1 MRAVGNNFNSA
12 TNIFRIFN
20 NALAF
25 LIKPKQLQKIE
36 KRKKEREN
44 LTWRSPGSP
53 TGPALQLA
61 GPAHHCS
68 PSVVFLPSPR
78 SSCVPGAQA
87 SRASSSLPA
96 WLPPRRPGRLPRR
109 HDTPD
114 PLSLPP
120 CRLLSPLLPSLS
132 QPRARLSPPSTVSVA
147 TAHAS
152 PPRVVHRL
160 CYLERLLSGES
171 REPGGTEATQLPSSS
186 PPVAGPL
193 RRRLAAARPS
203 PSLPC

>member
-1 MRAVGNNFNSA
+1 MAQQNRPSPPLQPL
-12 TNIFRIFN
+12 RRLPP
-20 NALAF
+20 LA
-25 LIKPKQLQKIE
+25 PKQLRARRTGEPRQ
-36 KRKKEREN
+36 
-44 LTWRSPGSP
+44 LLLACLATPSSPW
-53 TGPALQLA
+53 
-61 GPAHHCS
+61 S
-68 PSVVFLPSPR
+68 PSATPRHPRPPLTPSL
-78 SSCVPGAQA
+78 SA
-87 SRASSSLPA
+87 
-96 WLPPRRPGRLPRR
+96 
-109 HDTPD
+109 
-114 PLSLPP
+114 PLSPAAL
-120 CRLLSPLLPSLS
+120 SLS